1 MRKTLL
7 PPNPLSEVTL
17 SDILFPF
24 PLGYSTTG
32 TKRRRRKLP
41 RTEIAPNHAISAQ
54 SNSAQ
59 LGRYKKWFLEM
70 SEIHEIVKRQ
80 FDKQAQ
86 NFSNWSVTKNI
97 EYQKAYFDFCE
108 ISSQDTLLDF
118 ACGTGEYAI
127 FAAPKVKYVHGV
139 DISKGMIEI
148 AQKQA
153 NKENLNNISFLC
165 HPVEQTPFK
174 DESFSIVICRSAFHH
189 FEEYDKIFDVMTRC
203 CQNGGRISIQ
213 DIVAYSDERIDSF
226 FEEFER
232 AVDVSHHKTLTK
244 EYIKSLYDQ
253 RNIKIKN
260 TFEIEL
266 ELHVQEYLGHAQ
278 QSAESKRKISK
289 LLEIG
294 LNDPDLSKYFIIKGR
309 DLFFK
314 REVFLILGE
323 K

>member
-1 MRKTLL
+1 
-7 PPNPLSEVTL
+7 
-17 SDILFPF
+17 
-24 PLGYSTTG
+24 
-32 TKRRRRKLP
+32 
-41 RTEIAPNHAISAQ
+41 
-54 SNSAQ
+54 
-59 LGRYKKWFLEM
+59 M
-70 SEIHEIVKRQ
+70 SELHEIVKSQ

-108 ISSQDTLLDF
+108 ISSQDILLDL

-139 DISKGMIEI
+139 DISKGMIEV

-153 NKENLNNISFLC
+153 TKLNFNNISFLC
-165 HPVEQTPFK
+165 HPVEQTPFEN
-174 DESFSIVICRSAFHH
+174 ESFSVVICRSAFHH
-189 FEEYDKIFDVMTRC
+189 FEEYDRIFNEMNRC

-213 DIVAYSDERIDSF
+213 DIVAYSDEKIDNF

-232 AVDVSHHKTLTK
+232 EIDVSHNKTLTK
-244 EYIKSLYDQ
+244 EYVKSLYDR

-260 TFEIEL
+260 TFEIEI
-266 ELHVQEYLGHAQ
+266 ELHFQEYLGHAQ
-278 QSAESKRKISK
+278 QSTESKRKISSLIEK
-289 LLEIG
+289 G
-294 LNDPDLSKYFIIKGR
+294 LNDPHISEYFIIKEE

>member
-1 MRKTLL
+1 M
-7 PPNPLSEVTL
+7 PCA
-17 SDILFPF
+17 
-24 PLGYSTTG
+24 
-32 TKRRRRKLP
+32 
-41 RTEIAPNHAISAQ
+41 APKPIN
-54 SNSAQ
+54 SNVIKN
-59 LGRYKKWFLEM
+59 GFLEM

-108 ISSQDTLLDF
+108 ISSRDTLLDF
-118 ACGTGEYAI
+118 ACGTGEYAVY
-127 FAAPKVKYVHGV
+127 AAAIVKYVHGV
-139 DISKGMIEI
+139 DISKGMIEV

-153 NKENLNNISFLC
+153 NKENVYNISFLC
-165 HPVEQTPFK
+165 HPVEQTPFEDK
-174 DESFSIVICRSAFHH
+174 SFSIVICRSAFHH
-189 FEEYDKIFDVMTRC
+189 FEEYDKIFNEMTRC

-213 DIVAYSDERIDSF
+213 DIVAYSDEKIDCF

-260 TFEIEL
+260 TFKIEIEL
-266 ELHVQEYLGHAQ
+266 HFQEYLGHAQ
-278 QSAESKRKISK
+278 QSEESKRKISN
-289 LLEIG
+289 LLEIA
-294 LNDPDLSKYFIIKGR
+294 LNDPDLSNYFIIKGQ